1 MTERCFQ
8 SYFRK
13 ITWVDAHLPS
23 RTLEALQA
31 NHPGSPAETSSLTLW
46 RKETSPYACPPAPRT
61 LLPFN
66 RFRMSNNTSQDP
78 ASTSSSSVDDAPV
91 AKRAT
96 KKVAAKT
103 ATKIVA
109 KKAVAKKVA
118 VKKTAVKKV
127 AAKKAA
133 AKSVAEPAN
142 LKTELSSVQAPEAVT
157 APRTPRPSRAKKTA
171 PEAAPIESE
180 PPSAENPGRR
190 FGRVPG
196 GGPVTPREPA
206 PARPPTPPEST
217 PFPPVIAPPPNRE
230 GQPAPPPNRERPPQG
245 GQPQNFQQ
253 RDPQNRN
260 DSGPPNG
267 GQGQQGESRS
277 KRRRDKRKRR
287 KGEQQEQQGGR
298 RQPNPH
304 TRQRN
309 DGPPN
314 HNDSEDRRPGLL
326 TGPKIEANG
335 LLELAP
341 KGFGFLRIPGKNF
354 EQARD
359 DVFVT
364 PEIIR
369 KYNLRLG
376 QWIHGVY
383 QEGPRGPQLVEITLV
398 NDLAPEEAS
407 KLPHF
412 DELKAINPTRR
423 ISFETTPERF
433 TTRVVDIM
441 APVGRGQRGLI
452 VSPPRSG
459 KTTLLLHMAEAIREK
474 YDEAIHLMV
483 VLVDERPEEV
493 TEFRRALPGAEI
505 YASSND
511 EQARNHTRI
520 AEIAIERAKR
530 LVEAGRDVFLIMD
543 SITRL
548 ARAYNGNMNSRGRG
562 TASGGLTIGALEV
575 PRRLFAA
582 ARNTRGG
589 GSLTIMATALIQ
601 TNSRADEAIYMEFKG
616 TGNMELVLDR
626 KIAENYIYPAVDI
639 FKSGT
644 RREELLLADHM
655 LHKIHLIRRGLSG
668 HRPAEAM
675 ERLLFFL
682 KKFPNNPQMLLEIKG

>member
-1 MTERCFQ
+1 M
-8 SYFRK
+8 
-13 ITWVDAHLPS
+13 
-23 RTLEALQA
+23 
-31 NHPGSPAETSSLTLW
+31 
-46 RKETSPYACPPAPRT
+46 
-61 LLPFN
+61 
-66 RFRMSNNTSQDP
+66 
-78 ASTSSSSVDDAPV
+78 STSSNEETPAAAVTDDAGETKTPR
-91 AKRAT
+91 KR
-96 KKVAAKT
+96 
-103 ATKIVA
+103 
-109 KKAVAKKVA
+109 
-118 VKKTAVKKV
+118 

-133 AKSVAEPAN
+133 T
-142 LKTELSSVQAPEAVT
+142 KTA
-157 APRTPRPSRAKKTA
+157 AKKTTTKKTARKAAAKKAAKTADDAPAAPAPAPVETVRAVVESPAKKAPRARKSAKAAAEAQDQPPPVSEPQPQAA
-171 PEAAPIESE
+171 PEPV
-180 PPSAENPGRR
+180 GGQRK

-196 GGPVTPREPA
+196 GGPRVLREN
-206 PARPPTPPEST
+206 
-217 PFPPVIAPPPNRE
+217 PPVSVE
-230 GQPAPPPNRERPPQG
+230 TQPQPQPEQRQAHHHPQQGGKNQQQG
-245 GQPQNFQQ
+245 GQ
-253 RDPQNRN
+253 R
-260 DSGPPNG
+260 
-267 GQGQQGESRS
+267 ESRS

-287 KGEQQEQQGGR
+287 AQMQREGREGGGDFHQPAGES
-298 RQPNPH
+298 QPNRPAA
-304 TRQRN
+304 
-309 DGPPN
+309 PN
-314 HNDSEDRRPGLL
+314 
-326 TGPKIEANG
+326 GPKTKVDG
-335 LLELAP
+335 MLELAP
-341 KGFGFLRIPGKNF
+341 KGFGFLRVAGKNF

-359 DVFVT
+359 DIFVT

-376 QWIHGVY
+376 QWIHGLH
-383 QEGPRGPQLVEITLV
+383 QEGPRGPQLVEITAV
-398 NDLAPEEAS
+398 NGMPPEEAA

-412 DELKAINPTRR
+412 DELKAINPAKR

-483 VLVDERPEEV
+483 LLVDERPEEV

-511 EQARNHTRI
+511 EQARSHCRI
-520 AEIAIERAKR
+520 AELAIERAKR
-530 LVEAGRDVFLIMD
+530 LVEAGKDVFLLMD

-548 ARAYNGNMNSRGRG
+548 ARAYNNTMNNRGRG
-562 TASGGLTIGALEV
+562 TGSGGITIGALEV

-589 GSLTIMATALIQ
+589 GSLTILATALIQ
-601 TNSRADEAIYMEFKG
+601 TNSRADEAIFMEFKG

-644 RREELLLADHM
+644 RREELLIPGHM

-668 HRPAEAM
+668 HRPVEAM

>member
-1 MTERCFQ
+1 M
-8 SYFRK
+8 
-13 ITWVDAHLPS
+13 I
-23 RTLEALQA
+23 
-31 NHPGSPAETSSLTLW
+31 ET
-46 RKETSPYACPPAPRT
+46 
-61 LLPFN
+61 
-66 RFRMSNNTSQDP
+66 
-78 ASTSSSSVDDAPV
+78 
-91 AKRAT
+91 
-96 KKVAAKT
+96 
-103 ATKIVA
+103 
-109 KKAVAKKVA
+109 
-118 VKKTAVKKV
+118 
-127 AAKKAA
+127 
-133 AKSVAEPAN
+133 
-142 LKTELSSVQAPEAVT
+142 
-157 APRTPRPSRAKKTA
+157 
-171 PEAAPIESE
+171 
-180 PPSAENPGRR
+180 
-190 FGRVPG
+190 
-196 GGPVTPREPA
+196 
-206 PARPPTPPEST
+206 
-217 PFPPVIAPPPNRE
+217 
-230 GQPAPPPNRERPPQG
+230 
-245 GQPQNFQQ
+245 
-253 RDPQNRN
+253 
-260 DSGPPNG
+260 
-267 GQGQQGESRS
+267 
-277 KRRRDKRKRR
+277 
-287 KGEQQEQQGGR
+287 
-298 RQPNPH
+298 
-304 TRQRN
+304 
-309 DGPPN
+309 DGM
-314 HNDSEDRRPGLL
+314 
-326 TGPKIEANG
+326 
-335 LLELAP
+335 LELAP

-359 DVFVT
+359 DIFVT

-369 KYNLRLG
+369 RYNLRLG
-376 QWIHGVY
+376 QWLHGSY
-383 QEGPRGPQLVEITLV
+383 QEGPRGPQLVEITKV
-398 NDLAPEEAS
+398 NDLTPEEAS

-423 ISFETTPERF
+423 ISFETTPDRY
-433 TTRVVDIM
+433 TTRIVDIM

-520 AEIAIERAKR
+520 AELAIERAKR
-530 LVEAGRDVFLIMD
+530 LVEAGQDVFLIMD

-548 ARAYNGNMNSRGRG
+548 ARAYNSGMGIRGRG
-562 TASGGLTIGALEV
+562 IGSGGITIGALEV

-626 KIAENYIYPAVDI
+626 KIAEQYIYPAVDI

>member
-1 MTERCFQ
+1 
-8 SYFRK
+8 
-13 ITWVDAHLPS
+13 
-23 RTLEALQA
+23 
-31 NHPGSPAETSSLTLW
+31 
-46 RKETSPYACPPAPRT
+46 
-61 LLPFN
+61 
-66 RFRMSNNTSQDP
+66 MSNNTNEDTLPQPS
-78 ASTSSSSVDDAPV
+78 AGSAGDAPS
-91 AKRAT
+91 ARKRVT
-96 KKVAAKT
+96 KKAAAKT
-103 ATKIVA
+103 AAKPDAEKVPATKAAEKAPA
-109 KKAVAKKVA
+109 KKAGAKKA
-118 VKKTAVKKV
+118 AVKKV
-127 AAKKAA
+127 AAKKTAAKKSVDASLSPELPFISPPAPKPAPAPAPAPVSEDAA
-133 AKSVAEPAN
+133 A
-142 LKTELSSVQAPEAVT
+142 
-157 APRTPRPSRAKKTA
+157 PRPARAPRAKKVAAEA
-171 PEAAPIESE
+171 PAPPPPAPARESAS
-180 PPSAENPGRR
+180 PPSAAAPRR

-196 GGPVTPREPA
+196 GGPTVAREPADEAPRAQAPPPPPREQEPREP
-206 PARPPTPPEST
+206 RHGQERQEPPRNPQQ
-217 PFPPVIAPPPNRE
+217 RE
-230 GQPAPPPNRERPPQG
+230 GQ
-245 GQPQNFQQ
+245 GQPNN
-253 RDPQNRN
+253 P
-260 DSGPPNG
+260 
-267 GQGQQGESRS
+267 GQPRESRS

-287 KGEQQEQQGGR
+287 SGERQDQGGQAHQPHQGQQHQPHQGQQH
-298 RQPNPH
+298 QPN
-304 TRQRN
+304 RQRHDGGGQQAGSN
-309 DGPPN
+309 DFG
-314 HNDSEDRRPGLL
+314 DRRPVQLN
-326 TGPKIEANG
+326 GPKIEANG

-341 KGFGFLRIPGKNF
+341 KGFGFLRVPGKNF

-364 PEIIR
+364 PETIR

-376 QWIHGVY
+376 QWIEGFY
-383 QEGPRGPQLVEITLV
+383 QEGPRGPQLVEITRI
-398 NDLAPEEAS
+398 NEMPTEEAA

-423 ISFETTPERF
+423 ISFETTPERY
-433 TTRVVDIM
+433 TTRVIDIM

-511 EQARNHTRI
+511 EQPRNHCRI
-520 AEIAIERAKR
+520 AELAIERAKR
-530 LVEAGRDVFLIMD
+530 LVEAGKDVFLLMD

-548 ARAYNGNMNSRGRG
+548 ARAYNAGMGMNSRGRG
-562 TASGGLTIGALEV
+562 TGSGGITIGALEV

-589 GSLTIMATALIQ
+589 GSLTILATALIQ

>member
-1 MTERCFQ
+1 MSNKHKQ
-8 SYFRK
+8 
-13 ITWVDAHLPS
+13 DPLPPS
-23 RTLEALQA
+23 
-31 NHPGSPAETSSLTLW
+31 SPDLSGD
-46 RKETSPYACPPAPRT
+46 SPPPARKRAT
-61 LLPFN
+61 
-66 RFRMSNNTSQDP
+66 RSAAVKSGS
-78 ASTSSSSVDDAPV
+78 AEEAPV
-91 AKRAT
+91 AKKTVVR
-96 KKVAAKT
+96 KT
-103 ATKIVA
+103 AA
-109 KKAVAKKVA
+109 
-118 VKKTAVKKV
+118 KKV
-127 AAKKAA
+127 AAKKA
-133 AKSVAEPAN
+133 
-142 LKTELSSVQAPEAVT
+142 VT
-157 APRTPRPSRAKKTA
+157 AELPFSEPTPAPKPVRASRAKKPAAVEA
-171 PEAAPIESE
+171 PPAMPAPAAAES
-180 PPSAENPGRR
+180 SRR

-196 GGPVTPREPA
+196 GGPVVTRDAPPA
-206 PARPPTPPEST
+206 APPST
-217 PFPPVIAPPPNRE
+217 PFPQPVVAQENLPVQPPARRE
-230 GQPAPPPNRERPPQG
+230 PRPPQEQPPRNYQQRDNSG
-245 GQPQNFQQ
+245 QQRGTQGQPQ
-253 RDPQNRN
+253 
-260 DSGPPNG
+260 
-267 GQGQQGESRS
+267 ESRS
-277 KRRRDKRKRR
+277 KRRREKRKRR
-287 KGEQQEQQGGR
+287 NNERTDQQGQGHGQQQR
-298 RQPNPH
+298 YRQEAGPQGPSH
-304 TRQRN
+304 EPDDQR
-309 DGPPN
+309 PV
-314 HNDSEDRRPGLL
+314 LL
-326 TGPKIEANG
+326 SGPKLEADG
-335 LLELAP
+335 MLELAP
-341 KGFGFLRIPGKNF
+341 KGFGFLRVQKKNF

-376 QWIHGVY
+376 QWIHGLY
-383 QEGPRGPQLVEITLV
+383 QEGPRGPQLVEISSV
-398 NDLAPEEAS
+398 NDLTPGEAA

-423 ISFETTPERF
+423 ISFETTPDRY

-493 TEFRRALPGAEI
+493 TEFRRALLGAEI

-520 AEIAIERAKR
+520 AELAIERAKR
-530 LVEAGRDVFLIMD
+530 LVEAGKDVFLIMD

-548 ARAYNGNMNSRGRG
+548 ARAYNGNMNTRGRG

-675 ERLLFFL
+675 ERLLFFQ

>member
-1 MTERCFQ
+1 
-8 SYFRK
+8 
-13 ITWVDAHLPS
+13 
-23 RTLEALQA
+23 
-31 NHPGSPAETSSLTLW
+31 
-46 RKETSPYACPPAPRT
+46 
-61 LLPFN
+61 
-66 RFRMSNNTSQDP
+66 MSNQNNEQSPPQD
-78 ASTSSSSVDDAPV
+78 V
-91 AKRAT
+91 AEAERGPGT
-96 KKVAAKT
+96 
-103 ATKIVA
+103 VA
-109 KKAVAKKVA
+109 KK
-118 VKKTAVKKV
+118 

-133 AKSVAEPAN
+133 TKRVAKKASN
-142 LKTELSSVQAPEAVT
+142 QAVTGLVDAPQPEAIATVIEKPARKT
-157 APRTPRPSRAKKTA
+157 VRAKKSA
-171 PEAAPIESE
+171 PAAETPQQPPPAPPQPEERSSAAEAPATPETK
-180 PPSAENPGRR
+180 R

-196 GGPVTPREPA
+196 GGPLVPRETPA
-206 PARPPTPPEST
+206 AQPPAEAPPPAPTPPAQHQPQQQGSQ
-217 PFPPVIAPPPNRE
+217 NRE
-230 GQPAPPPNRERPPQG
+230 GQPR
-245 GQPQNFQQ
+245 
-253 RDPQNRN
+253 
-260 DSGPPNG
+260 
-267 GQGQQGESRS
+267 ESRS
-277 KRRRDKRKRR
+277 KRRREKRKRR
-287 KGEQQEQQGGR
+287 AIERHSQHQHGNRHEPAAEPQNAAPPQQ
-298 RQPNPH
+298 P
-304 TRQRN
+304 
-309 DGPPN
+309 
-314 HNDSEDRRPGLL
+314 S
-326 TGPKIEANG
+326 GPKIEADG
-335 LLELAP
+335 MLELAP
-341 KGFGFLRIPGKNF
+341 KGFGFLRVPGKNF

-364 PEIIR
+364 PETIR
-369 KYNLRLG
+369 KFNLRLG
-376 QWIHGVY
+376 QWIHGLY
-383 QEGPRGPQLVEITLV
+383 QQGPRGPQLVEVASINGMTP
-398 NDLAPEEAS
+398 AEAA

-412 DELKAINPTRR
+412 DELKAVNPTKR

-483 VLVDERPEEV
+483 LLVDERPEEV

-511 EQARNHTRI
+511 EQARNHCRI
-520 AEIAIERAKR
+520 AELAIERAKR
-530 LVEAGRDVFLIMD
+530 LVEAGKDVFLLMD

-548 ARAYNGNMNSRGRG
+548 ARAYNNTMGNARGRG
-562 TASGGLTIGALEV
+562 TGSGGITIGALEV

-601 TNSRADEAIYMEFKG
+601 TNSRADEAIFMEFKG

-644 RREELLLADHM
+644 RREELLIPEHM

-668 HRPAEAM
+668 HRPVEAM

>member
-1 MTERCFQ
+1 MNNPTNDE
-8 SYFRK
+8 S
-13 ITWVDAHLPS
+13 LPPS
-23 RTLEALQA
+23 MADS
-31 NHPGSPAETSSLTLW
+31 GDSPAPT
-46 RKETSPYACPPAPRT
+46 R
-61 LLPFN
+61 
-66 RFRMSNNTSQDP
+66 
-78 ASTSSSSVDDAPV
+78 
-91 AKRAT
+91 KRAA
-96 KKVAAKT
+96 KKVT
-103 ATKIVA
+103 A
-109 KKAVAKKVA
+109 KKAVAKKTA
-118 VKKTAVKKV
+118 VRKTAAKKV
-127 AAKKAA
+127 AGGSVASTVATESPPQALPAASRSDASLELPFDAPPTRAPRAKKAA
-133 AKSVAEPAN
+133 AVSQDNEPASFQPS
-142 LKTELSSVQAPEAVT
+142 TDSEAP
-157 APRTPRPSRAKKTA
+157 
-171 PEAAPIESE
+171 
-180 PPSAENPGRR
+180 RR

-196 GGPVTPREPA
+196 GGPVASREHQEQQERLAASPAPPANEEREYTPR
-206 PARPPTPPEST
+206 PPHQNEGESRERS
-217 PFPPVIAPPPNRE
+217 PRE
-230 GQPAPPPNRERPPQG
+230 GQ
-245 GQPQNFQQ
+245 GQPVQGEGNF
-253 RDPQNRN
+253 R
-260 DSGPPNG
+260 
-267 GQGQQGESRS
+267 QGESRS
-277 KRRRDKRKRR
+277 KRRREKRKRR
-287 KGEQQEQQGGR
+287 KNDRFQEKTGFQPHGE
-298 RQPNPH
+298 
-304 TRQRN
+304 RQRPQGAA
-309 DGPPN
+309 GPHGSGGP
-314 HNDSEDRRPGLL
+314 HGPSGPQAPYDQEDRRAMPLN
-326 TGPKIEANG
+326 GPKIEADG
-335 LLELAP
+335 MLELAP

-359 DVFVT
+359 DIFVT
-364 PEIIR
+364 PESIR
-369 KYNLRLG
+369 KYSLRVG
-376 QWIHGVY
+376 QWIHGLY
-383 QEGPRGPQLVEITLV
+383 QDGPRGPQLVEITKV
-398 NDLAPEEAS
+398 NDMTPEEAA

-423 ISFETTPERF
+423 ISFETAPDRY

-520 AEIAIERAKR
+520 AELAIERAKR
-530 LVEAGRDVFLIMD
+530 LVEAGKDVFLIMD

-548 ARAYNGNMNSRGRG
+548 ARAYNGNMNNRGRG
-562 TASGGLTIGALEV
+562 TGSGGITIGALEV

-675 ERLLFFL
+675 ERLLFFQ

>member
-1 MTERCFQ
+1 
-8 SYFRK
+8 
-13 ITWVDAHLPS
+13 
-23 RTLEALQA
+23 
-31 NHPGSPAETSSLTLW
+31 
-46 RKETSPYACPPAPRT
+46 
-61 LLPFN
+61 
-66 RFRMSNNTSQDP
+66 MSNNTNEEITPKTLTAVAD
-78 ASTSSSSVDDAPV
+78 AAPV
-91 AKRAT
+91 KKRAT
-96 KKVAAKT
+96 KKTAKIAADET
-103 ATKIVA
+103 SVEPEPA
-109 KKAVAKKVA
+109 KKATVKKAAKKA
-118 VKKTAVKKV
+118 AVKKV
-127 AAKKAA
+127 AAKKVAKKA
-133 AKSVAEPAN
+133 AKQSAEVEVFPTSASTPEPIPA
-142 LKTELSSVQAPEAVT
+142 APVKKA
-157 APRTPRPSRAKKTA
+157 ARAKKQVAQSAPTFAEA
-171 PEAAPIESE
+171 PEPPPVAES
-180 PPSAENPGRR
+180 PKY

-196 GGPVTPREPA
+196 GGPVAPRKAKELAVSPDQ
-206 PARPPTPPEST
+206 ESI
-217 PFPPVIAPPPNRE
+217 PFP
-230 GQPAPPPNRERPPQG
+230 QKPPQSASDNFAPNNHAPETA
-245 GQPQNFQQ
+245 PQNQHSQSGQTQQ
-253 RDPQNRN
+253 N
-260 DSGPPNG
+260 
-267 GQGQQGESRS
+267 QQSESRS
-277 KRRRDKRKRR
+277 KKRREKRKRR
-287 KGEQQEQQGGR
+287 KQERMQQGGP
-298 RQPNPH
+298 PNPQQGYGNQN
-304 TRQRN
+304 RRN
-309 DGPPN
+309 DN
-314 HNDSEDRRPGLL
+314 RNDNRSQQDAEDRRPAQLN
-326 TGPKIEANG
+326 GPKIDADG
-335 LLELAP
+335 MLELAP
-341 KGFGFLRIPGKNF
+341 KGFGFLRVPKKNF

-364 PEIIR
+364 PETIR
-369 KYNLRLG
+369 KHNLRIG
-376 QWIHGVY
+376 QWIHGAY
-383 QEGPRGPQLVEITLV
+383 QEGPRGPQLVDV
-398 NDLAPEEAS
+398 NQINGLTPEEAS

-412 DELKAINPTRR
+412 DELKAINPSKR

-511 EQARNHTRI
+511 EQARNHCRI
-520 AEIAIERAKR
+520 AELAIERAKR
-530 LVEAGRDVFLIMD
+530 LVEAGKDVFIIMD

-548 ARAYNGNMNSRGRG
+548 ARAYNGNMNNRGRG
-562 TASGGLTIGALEV
+562 TGSGGITIGALEV

-601 TNSRADEAIYMEFKG
+601 TNSRADEAIFMEFKG

-682 KKFPNNPQMLLEIKG
+682 KKFPNNPQMLMEIKG

>member
-1 MTERCFQ
+1 MSNDTDHD
-8 SYFRK
+8 
-13 ITWVDAHLPS
+13 T
-23 RTLEALQA
+23 
-31 NHPGSPAETSSLTLW
+31 
-46 RKETSPYACPPAPRT
+46 PPAT
-61 LLPFN
+61 
-66 RFRMSNNTSQDP
+66 
-78 ASTSSSSVDDAPV
+78 
-91 AKRAT
+91 KR
-96 KKVAAKT
+96 
-103 ATKIVA
+103 VA
-109 KKAVAKKVA
+109 KKAATKTAAKKAA
-118 VKKTAVKKV
+118 VKKTAVKKT
-127 AAKKAA
+127 AAKKV
-133 AKSVAEPAN
+133 AKKASPA
-142 LKTELSSVQAPEAVT
+142 TAVT
-157 APRTPRPSRAKKTA
+157 PELPFTAPPVSNPAPAPDAAPRPARPSRAKKAVAEQA
-171 PEAAPIESE
+171 PAQASE
-180 PPSAENPGRR
+180 PEPRR
-190 FGRVPG
+190 FGRAPG
-196 GGPVTPREPA
+196 GGPVIAREPVESSA
-206 PARPPTPPEST
+206 PAPPIST
-217 PFPPVIAPPPNRE
+217 PFPRPSPPPEARETPAPSAPPPDQE
-230 GQPAPPPNRERPPQG
+230 HRERPPQDG
-245 GQPQNFQQ
+245 QQ
-253 RDPQNRN
+253 RNSQQRE
-260 DSGPPNG
+260 
-267 GQGQQGESRS
+267 GQGQQRSGESRS

-287 KGEQQEQQGGR
+287 AGERQEQQGPPQG
-298 RQPNPH
+298 QHGHPPQQ
-304 TRQRN
+304 QRHRHEGG
-309 DGPPN
+309 GPQRGPS
-314 HNDSEDRRPGLL
+314 DFDDRRPVQLA
-326 TGPKIEANG
+326 GPKIEADG

-364 PEIIR
+364 PETIR

-383 QEGPRGPQLVEITLV
+383 QEGPRGPQLVEITQV
-398 NDLAPEEAS
+398 NDMPPEDAA

-511 EQARNHTRI
+511 EQPRNHTRI
-520 AEIAIERAKR
+520 AEMAIERAKR
-530 LVEAGRDVFLIMD
+530 LVEAGKDVFLIMD

-548 ARAYNGNMNSRGRG
+548 ARAYNAGMNNRGRG
-562 TASGGLTIGALEV
+562 TGSGGITIGALEV